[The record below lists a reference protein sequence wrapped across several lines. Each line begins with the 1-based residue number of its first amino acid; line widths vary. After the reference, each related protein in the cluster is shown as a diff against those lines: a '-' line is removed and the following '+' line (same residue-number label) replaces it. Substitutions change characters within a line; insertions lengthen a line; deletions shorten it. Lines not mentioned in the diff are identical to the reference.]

1 MRRIVQHGV
10 GGLLFQAGNITV
22 THSRIS
28 DRLINNLTNIRSGV
42 GIVKRTCVP
51 HAFPHTTIVTSC
63 PRYNISTVME
73 MTPVLGLG
81 VRLEGVSDDD
91 GGELILGSPAEVRN
105 SRVIVDGDMWSTED
119 VFLGNG
125 MEDTVSFGGRINGS
139 RCGCNHVGIGRAL
152 CSEKL

>member
-1 MRRIVQHGV
+1 MQHGV
-10 GGLLFQAGNITV
+10 GGLLFQSGNITI
-22 THSRIS
+22 THSKIS

-42 GIVKRTCVP
+42 GIVKRT
-51 HAFPHTTIVTSC
+51 
-63 PRYNISTVME
+63 YNISTVME

-91 GGELILGSPAEVRN
+91 GGELILGSPMEVRN

-125 MEDTVSFGGRINGS
+125 MEDTVSFGGS
-139 RCGCNHVGIGRAL
+139 GIIATIANTDDESIDNIRNIWATLATLFG
-152 CSEKL
+152 